1 MDIDSIDRHIRTLTN
16 QHTLLEH
23 ELDKMLKQKSWNEYD
38 AENIKK
44 QKLKV
49 KDELSRM
56 HRLRYEKMNEV
67 DWEQ

>member
-1 MDIDSIDRHIRTLTN
+1 MDIDSIDHHIRTLTN
-16 QHTLLEH
+16 QHTKLERD
-23 ELDKMLKQKSWNEYD
+23 LDQMLKQKSWNEYD

-56 HRLRYEKMNEV
+56 YRLRHEKMNEIEW
-67 DWEQ
+67 D